1 MKLCVF
7 SLWRE
12 RVLLKS
18 CLSALDKSTKRWID
32 GLGPELSGGDAITG
46 PFVAVVFGGVEIWM
60 PKSILT
66 SSKKRFF
73 FMSWGKWGWQD
84 ATFLSSRRWSISW
97 WSSSFLAWLTWSCKL
112 AAHTRCGRKASV
124 WCSAFHLKS
133 WKSAGRFFFF
143 FFSFP
148 TGCTSESHM
157 GQLSRSLCS
166 LSCSI
171 LAHHSFLSS
180 LHISELSGEDFL
192 FFFWRGGLRSAPPG
206 ASNSFSGRSRVIRC
220 ELPLSSGTA
229 NADF

>member
-73 FMSWGKWGWQD
+73 FFMSWGKWGWQD

-133 WKSAGRFFFF
+133 WKSAGRFF
-143 FFSFP
+143 
-148 TGCTSESHM
+148 
-157 GQLSRSLCS
+157 
-166 LSCSI
+166 
-171 LAHHSFLSS
+171 
-180 LHISELSGEDFL
+180 L
-192 FFFWRGGLRSAPPG
+192 FFFPFQPAAQAKATWDNFHEACALSAVP
-206 ASNSFSGRSRVIRC
+206 F
-220 ELPLSSGTA
+220 
-229 NADF
+229 